1 MNVLLKVNSLNI
13 TFPVFSCEIP
23 ITVAK
28 TAFYVLNFFCA
39 VFLGRKNNLAN
50 FLELQQKNDFWTLL
64 KTFRS
69 RWSNN
74 FSFVHSLEELF
85 EDSASEKKCSNFQTT
100 KSFFFGPSG
109 NIFSKGFLKLL
120 FVSPED

>member
-74 FSFVHSLEELF
+74 FSFVHSLEELS
-85 EDSASEKKCSNFQTT
+85 EDLASKKKVLTSRQRSHFYSDRLAIYFQM
-100 KSFFFGPSG
+100 GC
-109 NIFSKGFLKLL
+109 
-120 FVSPED
+120 